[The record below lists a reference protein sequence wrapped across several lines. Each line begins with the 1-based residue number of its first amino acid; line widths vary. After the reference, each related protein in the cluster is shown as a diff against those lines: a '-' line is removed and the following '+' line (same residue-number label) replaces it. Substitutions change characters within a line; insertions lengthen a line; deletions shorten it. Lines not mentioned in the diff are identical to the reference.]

1 MLAERVGAHDDRL
14 LFVLNHTA
22 SVAHV
27 TPWHGQ
33 QAVCRLITGAT
44 INDVLELGRFDVAAI
59 LVQR

>member
-1 MLAERVGAHDDRL
+1 MLAERVGANDDRL

-27 TPWHGQ
+27 TLPGQ
-33 QAVCRLITGAT
+33 QAFVDLITGAT
-44 INDVLELGRFDVAAI
+44 ISDVLELGRFDVAI